1 MREKEKLK
9 KLKMTGLE
17 QIMNG
22 LKLLTEDVLTDKR
35 ILCSHAVETHQD
47 CYLRGI
53 LRPNV

>member
-1 MREKEKLK
+1 MREKEKIK